1 METILLDENLNIKI
15 WGFVL
20 ARNNANGI
28 DRDVGSEHYRA
39 PEICRRDFNFDGEK
53 ADVFALAVVLFACG
67 MKRFPTSRIF
77 NVTDSREY

>member
-1 METILLDENLNIKI
+1 MEYILLDENLNIKI
-15 WGFVL
+15 FGFEL

-28 DRDVGSEHYRA
+28 DRDGGSAHYRA

-67 MKRFPTSRIF
+67 MKRLPTSKSP
-77 NVTDSREY
+77 NVTNSREY